1 MNGGKRDYTA
11 CYNSLKIRLSII
23 LSLLCLCH
31 STALAQYS
39 GGSGTPE
46 DPYRIAT
53 AQDLIDLGQTKDDYA
68 KSFILTAHI
77 DLAGRVFERAVIAPN
92 IGGYDMEFGINII
105 RVFGGMEFSG
115 RFDGQGHV
123 IRNLCVDEPTIDFQ
137 GLFGKLSNGAEITNL
152 GLDNVQ
158 ISGRD
163 YVGALVGDIGYI
175 IPDAIPISSCYS
187 SGTVTGEEN
196 VGGLV
201 GRNNGTILSSYSAC
215 MVSGAS
221 YVGGLV
227 GFNTR
232 GTISSSH
239 SSGRV
244 YGSNRVGGLV
254 GYYYSQRGHI
264 SSSYSSAR
272 VHGTWQVGGLLGYI
286 GGGPGHISS
295 SYSTGR
301 VYGVQDAGGL
311 VGHTYDGSS
320 AWKVFTGTISS
331 SFWDVESSEQTESIG
346 GTGLSTEQMQD
357 SSTYLGADW
366 DFMDESANGGEDIW
380 WMPQGDTPRLWWQ
393 YGYAY
398 RPSPMDNASTPM
410 RELTLQW
417 RSGGPGIEHDL
428 YFGDDEVIV
437 ADANTASGNIFLGR
451 LPADTLSYDLPS
463 LESGKTYY
471 WRVDGVNDTNPAA
484 VWKGPVWRF
493 TITDFVMVKM
503 LEDFE
508 SYDDLCN
515 RIFFTWQDGWGH
527 SGGENAEGCDMAS
540 YAGNGSAAM
549 VGNADPPYASHV
561 LVRDASQSLPVY
573 YDNASQPWFSELE
586 RTWPTAQDWTAD
598 DADALTLY
606 FKGEAENI
614 QDRLYMAFEDSRGRI
629 AVVYHSN
636 TSAVLS
642 TEAQVWHIP
651 LADLDAAGV
660 DLSAVERLVIGVGN
674 RDNPQASGSGMLY
687 IDDIQ
692 LTKRGH

>member
-1 MNGGKRDYTA
+1 M
-11 CYNSLKIRLSII
+11 
-23 LSLLCLCH
+23 
-31 STALAQYS
+31 
-39 GGSGTPE
+39 
-46 DPYRIAT
+46 
-53 AQDLIDLGQTKDDYA
+53 
-68 KSFILTAHI
+68 
-77 DLAGRVFERAVIAPN
+77 
-92 IGGYDMEFGINII
+92 
-105 RVFGGMEFSG
+105 
-115 RFDGQGHV
+115 
-123 IRNLCVDEPTIDFQ
+123 
-137 GLFGKLSNGAEITNL
+137 
-152 GLDNVQ
+152 
-158 ISGRD
+158 
-163 YVGALVGDIGYI
+163 
-175 IPDAIPISSCYS
+175 
-187 SGTVTGEEN
+187 
-196 VGGLV
+196 
-201 GRNNGTILSSYSAC
+201 
-215 MVSGAS
+215 
-221 YVGGLV
+221 
-227 GFNTR
+227 